1 MDRAV
6 LYRTAFYNCV
16 VDNAIMDRVEL
27 YVRKYGTEF
36 TPMVAAISVDG
47 KLIAV
52 GCGNYLILLTT

>member
-1 MDRAV
+1 MNKAI

-16 VDNAIMDRVEL
+16 FDNANMDQVDL
-27 YVRKYGTEF
+27 FVRKYLTEF
-36 TPMVAAISVDG
+36 TPMAVAISIDN